1 MKSLFLALV
10 LITASALRGVTV
22 IETEKVKELKP
33 TGSLGTCSYAPAAAE
48 KPYFSRLPKSEVV
61 TGSFMEPYSIHNK
74 KSINVSW
81 FAIVRGITPEP
92 DSDKRFTL
100 LLEHKFFDGMT
111 DCHIMLVSVAG
122 GGDFRA
128 TVETDGAQSIPAL
141 ALVRVYGVV
150 TKEEGGVP
158 TVTADYIRVWPWHTF
173 TLTDLGSTGD
183 AMISVS
189 HSQNRLTRGGG
200 IPLGENGSNSV
211 KSISCI
217 VSSEF
222 TWSSSWHKFV
232 KSAASGRASETIS
245 ATPTT

>member
-48 KPYFSRLPKSEVV
+48 KPYFSKLPKSEVV

-173 TLTDLGSTGD
+173 TLTDLGPEDKG
-183 AMISVS
+183 
-189 HSQNRLTRGGG
+189 NPKWRKLCRLC
-200 IPLGENGSNSV
+200 
-211 KSISCI
+211 K
-217 VSSEF
+217 
-222 TWSSSWHKFV
+222 
-232 KSAASGRASETIS
+232 SGRVYNPYPAESYYLSVLGDPADFALQPRKEQPS
-245 ATPTT
+245 H